1 MFVARVAARAR
12 QGGVSLIEVLVSV
25 VIVVLGLLGLAGL
38 QSHAT
43 VGEMEAFQRAQALVL
58 LQDMVDRVNA
68 NRLVKN
74 QFTSSPLGTGNGIQ
88 SCNTYTGWKRDHCE
102 LNNALL
108 GAAETSG
115 TTGAQVGAMVGAR
128 GCIQMVNA
136 TMPRQ
141 YLVSVVWQGMSA
153 TKQPSTPCGAG
164 EYGDDRMR
172 RAVTAVVTIACL
184 QNDPATGLC
193 LFPNENPVE

>member
-1 MFVARVAARAR
+1 MSPMTPLRAR

-43 VGEMEAFQRAQALVL
+43 VAEMEAFQRAQALVL

-74 QFTSSPLGTGNGIQ
+74 QFTSSPLGTGNAIQ
-88 SCNTYTGWKRDHCE
+88 SCGTFEGWKRDHCD
-102 LNNALL
+102 LSNALL
-108 GAAETSG
+108 GAAEASG
-115 TTGAQVGAMVGAR
+115 ATGAKVGAMVGAR
-128 GCIQMVNA
+128 GCIELVNPS
-136 TMPRQ
+136 MPRQ
-141 YLVSVVWQGMSA
+141 YLVSVVWQGLSSTKAPA
-153 TKQPSTPCGAG
+153 TSCGAG

-172 RAVTAVVTIACL
+172 RAVTATVTVACL
-184 QNDPATGLC
+184 QNDPASGLC
-193 LFPNENPVE
+193 LFPQENPPE